1 MTLDVG
7 TPTEEIEPVPILT
20 QRQLVD
26 RILASAKFRKSP
38 RLSSL
43 LRVICEQTWAGN
55 TRSINEQRLGVLVFE
70 RREGYSAGDDSI
82 VRSQARF
89 LRQRLEEYFS
99 QDGAGE
105 DIILRIPKGSY
116 LPVFSYRSSS
126 IEREPTLP
134 AANEESQPEHSHTV
148 EPKN

>member
-43 LRVICEQTWAGN
+43 LSVICEQTWAGN

-70 RREGYSAGDDSI
+70 RREGYSGW
-82 VRSQARF
+82 RR
-89 LRQRLEEYFS
+89 
-99 QDGAGE
+99 
-105 DIILRIPKGSY
+105 
-116 LPVFSYRSSS
+116 
-126 IEREPTLP
+126 
-134 AANEESQPEHSHTV
+134 
-148 EPKN
+148 